1 MPNCILN
8 SFTAILTPNLLRYF
22 SVLSLL
28 SFFLPSEAGERITLV
43 ITNMLALTVFML
55 IVADI
60 LPQTSE
66 VVPLISVYFTSI
78 LIEVSSYIHYS
89 LIKICRFVSAL
100 HRYKVA
106 VV

>member
-1 MPNCILN
+1 MTSTLVYGRLHAHLCLN
-8 SFTAILTPNLLRYF
+8 IMKTDKQEVKNLLCF
-22 SVLSLL
+22 PVLSLL

-60 LPQTSE
+60 LPATSE

-78 LIEVSSYIHYS
+78 LIEVSQCIAKS
-89 LIKICRFVSAL
+89 LLNKN
-100 HRYKVA
+100 Y
-106 VV
+106 

>member
-1 MPNCILN
+1 MLCFP
-8 SFTAILTPNLLRYF
+8 
-22 SVLSLL
+22 VLSLL

-60 LPQTSE
+60 LPATSE

-78 LIEVSSYIHYS
+78 LIEVSQCIAKS
-89 LIKICRFVSAL
+89 LLKKN
-100 HRYKVA
+100 Y
-106 VV
+106 

>member
-1 MPNCILN
+1 MPASTDLAWRYLKKNTAQFYSVNLI
-8 SFTAILTPNLLRYF
+8 SFFYF

-78 LIEVSSYIHYS
+78 LIEVR
-89 LIKICRFVSAL
+89 C
-100 HRYKVA
+100 
-106 VV
+106 

>member
-1 MPNCILN
+1 MLINYKCV
-8 SFTAILTPNLLRYF
+8 FQAILYVIIVYS

-60 LPQTSE
+60 LPATSE

-78 LIEVSSYIHYS
+78 LIEVSFN
-89 LIKICRFVSAL
+89 LA
-100 HRYKVA
+100 
-106 VV
+106 

>member
-1 MPNCILN
+1 MRVSASVFASQYGFDMGTGININRQKYRVIL
-8 SFTAILTPNLLRYF
+8 FIKPTLLFFYYF

-78 LIEVSSYIHYS
+78 LIEV
-89 LIKICRFVSAL
+89 
-100 HRYKVA
+100 RY
-106 VV
+106 

>member
-1 MPNCILN
+1 M
-8 SFTAILTPNLLRYF
+8 
-22 SVLSLL
+22 
-28 SFFLPSEAGERITLV
+28 

-78 LIEVSSYIHYS
+78 LIEVG
-89 LIKICRFVSAL
+89 C
-100 HRYKVA
+100 YKH
-106 VV
+106 